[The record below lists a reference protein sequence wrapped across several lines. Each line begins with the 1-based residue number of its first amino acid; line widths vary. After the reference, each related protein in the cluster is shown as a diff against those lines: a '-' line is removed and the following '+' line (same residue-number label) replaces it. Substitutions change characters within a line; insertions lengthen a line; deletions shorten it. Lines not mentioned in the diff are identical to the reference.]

1 MQVEGADFSLS
12 QNAKAKKKKII
23 ISFFFFFLKLDIT
36 LFNLSWLNEDRS
48 RKCIYTII
56 KLCSYSEF
64 LKSYLFPNLKKNVL
78 FLQ

>member
-1 MQVEGADFSLS
+1 MQVEGADISLS
-12 QNAKAKKKKII
+12 QNAKAKKKIHN
-23 ISFFFFFLKLDIT
+23 FFFFLKLDIT

-64 LKSYLFPNLKKNVL
+64 LKSYLFPN
-78 FLQ
+78 